1 MNELQPVNPPGMADV
16 IPDAYPDV
24 GDDGLS
30 IPNNMNTF
38 STLPMISAERLEA
51 FPHRSSS
58 K

>member
-1 MNELQPVNPPGMADV
+1 MNALQPVNPPGMADV

-38 STLPMISAERLEA
+38 TTLPTISAERLEA
-51 FPHRSSS
+51 LPHQITL

>member
-24 GDDGLS
+24 CDDGLS
-30 IPNNMNTF
+30 IPNNMNIF
-38 STLPMISAERLEA
+38 STLPTISAEWLGA
-51 FPHRSSS
+51 FPYQSSS